1 MPDSVQDQENSGHS
15 AMGPIGIIGPYPPY
29 RGGIA
34 QFTERFH
41 RALTEDGQSVTGAS
55 FRRLYPSIL
64 FPGKSQEDEG
74 ANPLFPAPRLLD
86 SINPLSWRKTADHMM
101 AKGVGQ
107 VVFMH
112 WMPFFAPAYASMAAR
127 LLNAGITVRAVVHNA
142 MPHERQP
149 FAAPLNRRFL
159 ERCSSVVA
167 LSETVRR
174 DLTAIGI
181 QENITVRHH
190 PTYDQFGSV
199 LDRHEA
205 RQRLD
210 LPDGSRILLFF
221 GLVRRYKGV
230 DVLIEALGRMRTE
243 ALVVIAGEWYEDRE
257 SCEATIRDLGLED
270 RIRLVDRYIPDEE
283 VGAYFSAADA
293 VVQPY
298 RTATQSGVVQTAF
311 HFGRP
316 VVVSGVGGLPEMVEH
331 EKEGLVVA
339 PEDPDALAAALDRL
353 QDEALLQRMA
363 EGAER
368 ARARHTWAHFIEPF
382 TQADAH

>member
-1 MPDSVQDQENSGHS
+1 MPEHILDEEHEAHRATGS
-15 AMGPIGIIGPYPPY
+15 IGIVGPYPPY

-41 RALTEDGQSVTGAS
+41 RTLTEDGRTVKGVS
-55 FRRLYPSIL
+55 FHRLYPSIL
-64 FPGKSQEDEG
+64 FPGKSQEDRG
-74 ANPLFPAPRLLD
+74 ANPLFSAPRLLD
-86 SINPLSWRKTADHMM
+86 SINPLSWRKTADHLIGE
-101 AKGVGQ
+101 GVEQ

-112 WMPFFAPAYASMAAR
+112 WMPFFAPAYAGVANR
-127 LLNAGITVRAVVHNA
+127 LNKAGITTRAVVHNA

-159 ERCSSVVA
+159 EKCSSVVA

-181 QENITVRHH
+181 KENITVRHH
-190 PTYDQFGSV
+190 PTYDQFGTV
-199 LDRHEA
+199 MDRHEA
-205 RQRLD
+205 RRRLD
-210 LPDGSRILLFF
+210 LPDHERILLFF

-230 DVLIEALGRMRTE
+230 DVLIEALGRMQSE
-243 ALVVIAGEWYEDRE
+243 AMVVVAGEWYEDRE
-257 SCEATIRDLGLED
+257 SSEAMIRDLGLED

-331 EKEGLVVA
+331 EREGLVVA

-353 QDEALLQRMA
+353 QDEALLQQLA
-363 EGAER
+363 DGAQR

-382 TQADAH
+382 TQADFR